1 MKKVLL
7 TVAYNGHAYCG
18 YQLQGEL
25 PTVSLM
31 LNKASREAFGFE
43 CNVTGCSR
51 TDSGVHALGFC
62 LTVEPK
68 NESDNITIPAEK
80 IPIAMN
86 IKLPRDIAVLSAK
99 EVDKDFHPRYDVKM
113 KEYVYKIHASRIKN
127 PFYENLTL
135 EYGREISD
143 EAIEK
148 MTQGAQKF
156 VGTHQFDAFM
166 STGSQIEDTTRTVYY
181 ARVERNGDLVE
192 FTVCANGFL
201 YNMVRIMAGTLLCI
215 ASGRIK
221 PEQVEDIIKSRKR
234 ENAGFTA
241 GAEGLYLKK
250 IFY

>member
-1 MKKVLL
+1 
-7 TVAYNGHAYCG
+7 
-18 YQLQGEL
+18 
-25 PTVSLM
+25 
-31 LNKASREAFGFE
+31 
-43 CNVTGCSR
+43 
-51 TDSGVHALGFC
+51 
-62 LTVEPK
+62 
-68 NESDNITIPAEK
+68 
-80 IPIAMN
+80 
-86 IKLPRDIAVLSAK
+86 
-99 EVDKDFHPRYDVKM
+99 
-113 KEYVYKIHASRIKN
+113 
-127 PFYENLTL
+127 
-135 EYGREISD
+135 
-143 EAIEK
+143 